1 MKSITPTELRQNL
14 YNLLDQVLETG
25 IPLEINRKG
34 KRLRIAPV
42 ETLDKLQ
49 CLVSRPGVINGDPED
64 LVSLQ
69 WEGEINLD
77 LP

>member
-25 IPLEINRKG
+25 IPLEISRKG

-49 CLVSRPGVINGDPED
+49 CLVSRPEVINGDPED
-64 LVSLQ
+64 LVALS